1 MVCINSGKACRCN
14 ECLKTTEGAKTDVRI
29 AEYSLDNRV
38 VTIVLAFVLLLGG
51 LKAFQG
57 MSRLEDPE
65 FTIKDALVI
74 TPYPGASATEVEEE
88 VTDNIELAVQQ
99 LAQLD
104 EIESKSDRGLSTLT
118 VSIKDRYDKDTL
130 PQVWDELRRK
140 VGDAQRGL
148 PPGAGPSII
157 VDDFGDVFGVFI
169 AIYGDE
175 YSYAELKDVVDML
188 RKELLLVDDVAK
200 INTFGERREAVYIE
214 LSRDRMSQLGIP
226 VEAIVKE
233 LRQKNIVVDAGRVKV
248 GTEFIT
254 LSPTGFFKDVHE
266 FEELLI
272 RGDGDAQFYLGD
284 VGEIRRGYV
293 EPQDHLIRY
302 DGKSAIGLGISTISG
317 GNVVTMG
324 EALSKRVKELRPRIP
339 LGIDFGV
346 ISLQSEAVEIA
357 IAGFVITLLQAVA
370 IVVFVLLFF
379 MGLRSGLL
387 IGFILV
393 LTIMGS
399 FIFLAPMGVALE
411 RISLGA
417 LIIALGMLV
426 DNAIVVIDG
435 MLNKLQKGIEP
446 VQAANEVVAQSAIPL
461 LGATVIAILAFAAIG
476 TSQDASGEITRS
488 LFQVVM
494 VSLLLSWVIA
504 VTVTPLLGVL
514 FLKAP
519 EVSEGDGFDSGLYAG
534 YKDFLRVCIRHR
546 WLTVASVVGL
556 LIVSL
561 WGFSSVDRAFF
572 PPSTRPQFM
581 VDLWLP
587 QGTHINE
594 TAQKVQQ
601 IEQYVLSL
609 EGVTHVTSMV
619 GKGALRFLLPY
630 SPEKL
635 NSAYA
640 QLLVDVETENAQA
653 AMDAVMP
660 LIDQHLQTAYPDLLG
675 YSSEFQM
682 GPGSTGKI
690 QARFQGPNADILR
703 SLGRQAA
710 AIMHSD
716 PGAKGIRNDWRQRV
730 KVLRPIISDEQA
742 NLAGVQRAD
751 VARVLM
757 QGFQGE
763 TIGVFREGD
772 LLLPII
778 MRATEEQRSEVASID
793 HLQIWSWPAN
803 RMIPLRQVV
812 SEVEN
817 AVEDEIIF
825 RRDRKRTL
833 TVFAD
838 PIEGS
843 TSALFERLR
852 PQIEAIQ
859 LPRGYELEWGGE
871 YEDSNSAQESLV
883 EPLPIFVA
891 IMILITVVLF
901 NSIRQPLVIWMCV
914 PLALIG
920 VTWGLLGTGQPFGFM
935 ALLGFLSLM
944 GMLIKNAIVLID
956 EINLQLSLGG
966 EPVTAIINSGASRL
980 RPVAMAAA
988 TTALG
993 MIPLIFDAFFVS
1005 MAITIIAGL
1014 SFATVLTMVVLPV
1027 FYTIIYR
1034 IPTDATPGEETLP

>member
-1 MVCINSGKACRCN
+1 VKI
-14 ECLKTTEGAKTDVRI
+14 TELALG
-29 AEYSLDNRV
+29 NRV
-38 VTIVLAFVLLLGG
+38 VTIVLSIVLLLGG
-51 LKAFQG
+51 LLAFQG

-65 FTIKDALVI
+65 FTIKDALII

-88 VTDNIELAVQQ
+88 VTDNIELAIQQ

-104 EIESKSDRGLSTLT
+104 EIESKSERGLSTVT
-118 VSIKDRYDKDTL
+118 VSIKDRYNKDTL

-140 VGDAQRGL
+140 VGDVQRKL
-148 PPGAGPSII
+148 PPGAGPSLV
-157 VDDFGDVFGVFI
+157 VDDFGDVFGVFLVV
-169 AIYGDE
+169 YGDE
-175 YSYAELKDVVDML
+175 YNYAELKNVIDLL
-188 RKELLLVDDVAK
+188 RKELLLVEDVAK

-214 LSRDRMSQLGIP
+214 LNRDLISQLGIP
-226 VEAIVKE
+226 INAIIDE
-233 LRQKNIVVDAGRVKV
+233 LRQRNIVVNAGRVKI
-248 GTEFIT
+248 GSEFIT
-254 LSPTGFFKDVHE
+254 LSPTGYFNDVYE

-272 RGDGDAQFYLGD
+272 RGDGDTQFYLKD
-284 VGEIRRGYV
+284 VAEIHRGYV

-324 EALSKRVKELRPRIP
+324 EALSRRLIELKPQIP
-339 LGIDFGV
+339 LGVEFGIV
-346 ISLQSEAVEIA
+346 SLQSEAVEIA

-370 IVVFVLLFF
+370 IVFVVLLFF

-387 IGFILV
+387 IGFVLI

-399 FIFLAPMGVALE
+399 FIFLSPMGVALE

-426 DNAIVVIDG
+426 DNAIVIVDG
-435 MLNKLQKGIEP
+435 ILNKLKHGIEP
-446 VQAANEVVAQSAIPL
+446 VQAANEVINQSAMPL
-461 LGATVIAILAFAAIG
+461 LGATLIAILAFAAIG
-476 TSQDASGEITRS
+476 TSDDASGEICRS

-494 VSLLLSWVIA
+494 VSLLLSWVTA
-504 VTVTPLLGVL
+504 VTVTPLLCVL
-514 FLKAP
+514 YLKAP
-519 EVSEGDGFDSGLYAG
+519 EAVEGDVYDSGFYAK
-534 YKDFLRVCIRHR
+534 YKAFLGACINRR
-546 WLTVASVVGL
+546 WLTVTAVVALLGAS
-556 LIVSL
+556 I
-561 WGFSSVDRAFF
+561 WGFSFVDRAFF

-587 QGTHINE
+587 QGTHIDE
-594 TAQKVQQ
+594 TTHKVEQ
-601 IEQYVLSL
+601 IEKYVLGL
-609 EGVTHVTSMV
+609 EGVTHVTSLV
-619 GKGALRFLLPY
+619 GKGGLRFLLPY

-640 QLLVDVETENAQA
+640 QLLVDVDTSNSQA
-653 AMDAVMP
+653 VIDAVMP
-660 LIDQHLQTAYPDLLG
+660 RIDEYVHTAHPDILG
-675 YSSEFQM
+675 YTSEFQM

-690 QARFQGPNADILR
+690 QARFQGPDPNVLR
-703 SLGRQAA
+703 RLAAQAS
-710 AIMHSD
+710 AIMAAD
-716 PGAKGIRNDWRQRV
+716 PDAKGIRHDWRQRV
-730 KVLRPIISDEQA
+730 KLLRPIVSEEQA
-742 NLAGVQRAD
+742 NLAGIQPRD
-751 VARVLM
+751 VAQVLM
-757 QGFQGE
+757 QGFQGS

-778 MRATEEQRSEVASID
+778 LRAPESQRSDVGSID
-793 HLQIWSWPAN
+793 HLQIWSWPAR

-812 SEVEN
+812 SGTEKS
-817 AVEDEIIF
+817 VEDEIIF

-838 PIEGS
+838 PIKGS
-843 TSALFERLR
+843 ANKLLERLR
-852 PQIEAIQ
+852 PQIEALE
-859 LPRGYELEWGGE
+859 LPHGYELEWGGE
-871 YEDSNSAQESLV
+871 YESSNNAQESLTA
-883 EPLPIFVA
+883 PLPIFIT
-891 IMILITVVLF
+891 IMILITVALF
-901 NSIRQPLVIWMCV
+901 NSIRQPLVIWLCV

-956 EINLQLSLGG
+956 EINVQQSNG
-966 EPVTAIINSGASRL
+966 EDPLTAILNSGASRL
-980 RPVAMAAA
+980 RPVALAAA

-1014 SFATVLTMVVLPV
+1014 SFATLLTMIVLPV

-1034 IPTDATPGEETLP
+1034 IPSAQPIAVAPQ